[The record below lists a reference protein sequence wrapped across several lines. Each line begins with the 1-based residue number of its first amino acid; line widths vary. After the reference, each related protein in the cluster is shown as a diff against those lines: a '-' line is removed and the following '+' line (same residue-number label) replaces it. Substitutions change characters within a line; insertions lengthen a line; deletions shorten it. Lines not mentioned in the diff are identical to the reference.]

1 MGFGSC
7 ENRILSEGGGAVS
20 KLKEEKMMKG

>member
-20 KLKEEKMMKG
+20 KFEEAKMLKG

>member
-1 MGFGSC
+1 MDCGSC

-20 KLKEEKMMKG
+20 KFEEAKMLKG